1 MKLTNPDLTI
11 KALNFTC
18 NKTKHDYI
26 IISTDGENKA
36 LKETIDLVKNETLNK
51 TKKFTRIELANR
63 FTDVTLCSLDP
74 TKTT

>member
-1 MKLTNPDLTI
+1 MKLTKPDLTI
-11 KALNFTC
+11 KALQFTC
-18 NKTKHDYI
+18 NKTNHEYK

-36 LKETIDLVKNETLNK
+36 LKNTIDLVKNVTLNK

-63 FTDVTLCSLDP
+63 FTDVTLCRLDP